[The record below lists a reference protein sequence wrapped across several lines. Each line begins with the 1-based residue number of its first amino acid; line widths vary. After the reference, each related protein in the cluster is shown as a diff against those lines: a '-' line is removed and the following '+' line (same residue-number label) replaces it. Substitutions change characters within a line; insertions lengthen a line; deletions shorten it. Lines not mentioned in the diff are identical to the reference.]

1 MEKQIS
7 VGQLIENEVRRQQIP
22 IVEFAKRICCRRNN
36 VYDIFKRNRIDIVLL
51 KQISKVL
58 HRNFF
63 KEIAENMDL
72 IIDTEQSEEDVK
84 KRKAVSQFFDVV
96 PDVLHRLGKSAV
108 IVFCKLDGGDEGG
121 TPTPDFGL
129 PDYLI
134 TFTIGETL
142 KERIGDRAL
151 LPITSEMSGD
161 GCVVE
166 ICTNVLYGSTFINIK
181 LDYKT
186 AEEWARQLA
195 FAFEAHARYVRK

>member
-7 VGQLIENEVRRQQIP
+7 IGQLIENEVRRQQIP

-36 VYDIFKRNRIDIVLL
+36 VYDIFKRNGIDIVLL

-84 KRKAVSQFFDVV
+84 KRKAVSQFLDIV
-96 PDVLHRLGKSAV
+96 PDVLHRLGKAAV
-108 IVFCKLDGGDEGG
+108 IVFCKLDGGEEE

-142 KERIGDRAL
+142 KERMGDCTL
-151 LPITSEMSGD
+151 LPITSEMSVD
-161 GCVVE
+161 GCMVE
-166 ICTNVLYGSTFINIK
+166 ICTNVLSGSTFINIK